1 MLFTVAFS
9 GLKEILNT
17 SGVSEKGTVRLLPS
31 KPTMETL
38 WTGTLLP
45 ELSGFSQD
53 ANNATPRPMQAS
65 SVLKV

>member
-1 MLFTVAFS
+1 MFFTLAFS

-31 KPTMETL
+31 KPAMEML

-53 ANNATPRPMQAS
+53 DNNTMLRPIQLS